1 MKVRLVL
8 TPWLTSLRLLLQNH
22 AHIGPDRNN
31 KCGGRFFFYLVQ
43 NVTYV
48 WAFFHHSDSFLDS
61 SFSEGET
68 CKAKICVNITRLR
81 SNTYIYIYISSS
93 SFFIFLLLYLY
104 ENPKT
109 RHMLARKR
117 RKVCKYLHL
126 RASYDSINIYATEV
140 LFCFESDLLG
150 AQQCL
155 FSLYQ
160 WRQKKTDSW
169 RDRHTRVLHVSAF
182 FVTSQTQTAS
192 SKMTVLLRLV
202 SSLTPTLPLPTRDV
216 SSTGVPFNTH
226 AATANPWCFFDWCP
240 L

>member
-1 MKVRLVL
+1 M
-8 TPWLTSLRLLLQNH
+8 
-22 AHIGPDRNN
+22 
-31 KCGGRFFFYLVQ
+31 
-43 NVTYV
+43 

-61 SFSEGET
+61 SFTEGET

-81 SNTYIYIYISSS
+81 SDTYIYIYISFSSSSS

-117 RKVCKYLHL
+117 RKVCNYLHL

-140 LFCFESDLLG
+140 LFWLRISPPRG
-150 AQQCL
+150 AAMFVQ
-155 FSLYQ
+155 SL
-160 WRQKKTDSW
+160 QKKTEKDW
-169 RDRHTRVLHVSAF
+169 FMTRLTHTCATRVSF
-182 FVTSQTQTAS
+182 FVTSQTQTGRP
-192 SKMTVLLRLV
+192 KMTELLRLV
-202 SSLTPTLPLPTRDV
+202 SPLKPTLPLPTRGA